1 MTKNSKKLML
11 GLISLVSLVLV
22 ACTKKSEPELSTN
35 ATGRY
40 VEKSTNL
47 PENLKGGDK
56 IILLEDES
64 YCLISKEDGV
74 FISTDQCNTWI
85 REESNWLSELLE
97 EKTIVDVTGS
107 KTGEYAIVYEDKTDL
122 AHQDIEDQLFVGV
135 DYFPSYMYVNAEGQ
149 VTKLRIETESTNYI
163 RNFYF
168 TKKGTLVSLDMMGNI
183 CEVNKENGIQTLL
196 YSNGQYID
204 TIGIVNDYV
213 IMLQNKEVTL
223 FNIDT
228 NMVEPQD
235 IVLNDFFKELN
246 INVGISNI
254 KYPVTVF
261 GGNDTD
267 RIYIATK
274 TGIYSHVIGGNTMEM
289 IVDGSITSIG
299 TPNMDLMD
307 VIIDTEGK
315 LLALFST
322 PQLVQYTYE
331 IEAKSVPE
339 QELEVYSL
347 YDNQYVRQVI
357 AEFMKGN
364 SDVNVKYEI
373 GISSNGTITIEDALK
388 NLNTRVLAKEGPDI
402 IIMDGINIDTY
413 IKKGMLEDL
422 ISTLETIEKRDGILE
437 NIKNNYKEGNSIY
450 AIPAKFSVPM
460 LVSSK
465 DNLAK
470 ITNLESIADL
480 MEKQRKEQPKGS
492 LFGTYIQRNLLDTL
506 LIGFA
511 PSFVTESN
519 SVDEVAITNFLLQAK
534 RIYQAED
541 QGVTA
546 DEKDDKLYATSNKP
560 FTNLAY
566 QMIDL
571 AQNKSILSCGYT
583 KGIEYDLA
591 LITSIIKV
599 NAELDFK
606 GCNIGYGNVYKP
618 SSIMAMSAVSTEKD
632 LASSFIQL
640 SLSQQVQV
648 MNFEDGYPVNKQALN
663 SLLLVEDEEKMMG
676 VYGVGNGIETYM
688 VEVYP
693 PSKEQCNQFLEII
706 EKLDTPNSIDVMIED
721 IIKEYAGAAMNGTE
735 SIENV
740 VKTIVEK
747 IKIRLAE

>member
-1 MTKNSKKLML
+1 MTKNSKKLMF

-40 VEKSTNL
+40 VEKSMNL

-56 IILLEDES
+56 IVVLEDES
-64 YCLISKEDGV
+64 YCLISKKEGV

-85 REESNWLSELLE
+85 REERSWLSELLE
-97 EKTIVDVTGS
+97 QMTILDFAGS
-107 KTGEYAIVYEDKTDL
+107 KTGEYAIVYEDTTDL
-122 AHQDIEDQLFVGV
+122 THQAKEDKLVVGV
-135 DYFPSYMYVNAEGQ
+135 DYFPSYTYVNTEGQ
-149 VTKLRIETESTNYI
+149 VTKLMIETESTNYI

-183 CEVNKENGIQTLL
+183 CEVNKENGKQTLL

-204 TIGIVNDYV
+204 TIGIVNDYI
-213 IMLQNKEVTL
+213 IMLHNKEVTL

-235 IVLNDFFKELN
+235 IVLNDFFIELD
-246 INVGISNI
+246 IEVDSSNI
-254 KYPVTVF
+254 KYPVTFF
-261 GGNDTD
+261 GGTDTD

-274 TGIYSHVIGGNTMEM
+274 TGIYSHVIGGNSMEM

-299 TPNMDLMD
+299 TPNMDLTD

-315 LLALFST
+315 LLALLST
-322 PQLVQYTYE
+322 PQLIQYTYE

-364 SDVNVKYEI
+364 SDVNVKYEV
-373 GISSNGTITIEDALK
+373 GISNATITIEDALK
-388 NLNTRVLAKEGPDI
+388 NLNTRVLAKEGPDV

-422 ISTLETIEKRDGILE
+422 TSTLETIEKGDGILE
-437 NIKNNYKEGNSIY
+437 NIKNNYKEGDSIY

-465 DNLAK
+465 DNLVK

-519 SVDEVAITNFLLQAK
+519 SVDEVAISNFLLQAQ

-546 DEKDDKLYATSNKP
+546 DEKDDKLYATSDKP
-560 FTNLAY
+560 FTNLTY
-566 QMIDL
+566 QIADL
-571 AQNKSILSCGYT
+571 AQNKSILACGYT

-591 LITSIIKV
+591 LITSVIKV
-599 NAELDFK
+599 NTELDFK

-618 SSIMAMSAVSTEKD
+618 SSIMAMSAISTEKE
-632 LASSFIQL
+632 LASSFIEL
-640 SLSQQVQV
+640 ALSQQVQV
-648 MNFEDGYPVNKQALN
+648 MNFEDGFPVNKQALN

-693 PSKEQCNQFLEII
+693 PSKEQYNQFLQII
-706 EKLDTPNSIDVMIED
+706 VNLDTPNSIDVMIED

-735 SIENV
+735 PIENV